1 MSQGFIDLGRLFI
14 RLDNPHDASVAYNE
28 SIKIYTEL
36 LKDQPED
43 ASYKIS
49 LATVYNEYAQL
60 KYSSSPSAASA
71 KDALGYQNSSVEFL
85 TLLNSTTTLDNGI
98 RLLLASSTVLNGE
111 LLLYAG
117 ETKAALKRQTE
128 AITLTTELL
137 GETSLSEKERRECRR
152 ISARAWTG
160 TARLH
165 EHAGHRDDTVTAL
178 TKAYADWEF
187 SPVEDPSD
195 QKEMAWVKDKL
206 SKVKPGV
213 NR

>member
-1 MSQGFIDLGRLFI
+1 
-14 RLDNPHDASVAYNE
+14 
-28 SIKIYTEL
+28 
-36 LKDQPED
+36 
-43 ASYKIS
+43 
-49 LATVYNEYAQL
+49 
-60 KYSSSPSAASA
+60 
-71 KDALGYQNSSVEFL
+71 SSVEFL

-111 LLLYAG
+111 LLLAAG
-117 ETKAALKRQTE
+117 NSKESLKRQTE

-137 GETSLSEKERRECRR
+137 SENSLTEKERRECRR

-165 EHAGHRDDTVTAL
+165 EHAGHRDDTVAAL

-195 QKEMAWVKDKL
+195 LKEMAWVKDKL
-206 SKVKPGV
+206 SKVKTAST
-213 NR
+213 R